1 MALGCQTTAFVPF
14 EVAADV
20 DGKVV
25 LPLEFFGD
33 IRLLVMDYVR
43 AAKLFEVEVLAIC
56 EDVFAVKG
64 IGCVGKEGCEGEN

>member
-1 MALGCQTTAFVPF
+1 MALGCQTAAFVPF
-14 EVAADV
+14 EIVADV
-20 DGKVV
+20 DGKVE

-33 IRLLVMDYVR
+33 VGLLVMNDVR

-64 IGCVGKEGCEGEN
+64 IGCVGKEGCEGEY